1 MTERAMP
8 GASVWEQRIFSL
20 LQEHIQS
27 EAAVQADYR
36 ELLERSTSASTK
48 MLLGMILEDEAR
60 HHETLDRI
68 ARAVRSQ
75 MEREQIEGA
84 VPPLDRGMREP
95 GLESAT
101 KRFRAIEREDVR
113 ELRRLKREMR
123 EVRETTL
130 WPLLL
135 ELMLID
141 GRKHQLI
148 LKFISDHQKP
158 FLGVRVEQALAG
170 PELGGADP
178 RQ

>member
-1 MTERAMP
+1 MTENPMV
-8 GASVWEQRIFSL
+8 GASEWEQRIFNL

-48 MLLGMILEDEAR
+48 MLLGLILEDEER
-60 HHETLDRI
+60 HHETLERI
-68 ARAVRSQ
+68 ARAVRSREE
-75 MEREQIEGA
+75 MEQIEGS
-84 VPPLDRGMREP
+84 VPSLDRGMHEP
-95 GLESAT
+95 GLALAT
-101 KRFRAIEREDVR
+101 KRFRAIERGDVR
-113 ELRRLKREMR
+113 ELHRLKREMR

-135 ELMLID
+135 ELMLLD
-141 GRKHQLI
+141 GRKHLLI

-170 PELGGADP
+170 PELGGADSRP
-178 RQ
+178 